1 MSIAHVGRSAWVSRL
16 SCEGL
21 VSVGILRVMK
31 MGYLH
36 CDWKLGIKDREI
48 AMEVEAGRKPSESD
62 VLFFPLIGS
71 A

>member
-1 MSIAHVGRSAWVSRL
+1 MSVD
-16 SCEGL
+16 
-21 VSVGILRVMK
+21 ILRVMK

-62 VLFFPLIGS
+62 VLFLPLIGS